1 MLYPLLMLTGAASS
15 NLLPSP
21 VAAITPYPL
30 ASYQKESALFTLLA
44 GGIVVPIQRYHDYHY
59 AHFAMALAAHRR
71 QLASLALR
79 VSTLRTDEIITEW
92 TISPRSFG
100 IVGETCGVNDAA
112 LCFNVT
118 AGNAQPNYLILQLNA
133 LQKLVIIVEEGPEVV
148 PRHGIDVRA
157 PPFNADPTGVVDA
170 TAALQAAIDKA
181 ANLRIPVVLQHGT
194 FLISTPTLELRNHSD
209 LFIAADAVLRSTN
222 DIMKLP
228 APNPKSSGC
237 FIDPL
242 IMLRDVGDVIL
253 RGRGTIDASGLALM
267 EAGQGCKMKA
277 PGYKYRRRIISSL
290 YSKVER
296 GDDDGNNDNNNNDNR
311 FANVRIEGLILRDA
325 TTWTAV
331 VEKVTNYTVFEV
343 KVLNHH
349 NATVYKIEN
358 DGLDLVANT
367 ESSVDRCLVITCDD
381 AMCSKSGEPDA
392 GVDNVLFTNSI
403 AFSWCAGQK
412 AGMQAVSM
420 HRNVLFKN
428 NDIVQARRGVVV
440 EVTEGTETLHAV
452 TFRDVRVEELVR
464 TAGKAPQAVEVNA
477 KSAAISNVSL
487 YAVSVEGVAASRE
500 AEDKEG
506 AVWIH
511 GASASGEDVEG
522 VHFHGLRLDGVLVL
536 NPKTANLTA
545 ENAQDITFE
554 R

>member
-1 MLYPLLMLTGAASS
+1 MLYALILWTGAASS
-15 NLLPSP
+15 NVLSSQ

-30 ASYQKESALFTLLA
+30 VPYQKESALFTLLA
-44 GGIVVPIQRYHDYHY
+44 GGIVVPVQRYHDYHY
-59 AHFAMALAAHRR
+59 AHFAMALTTHRR
-71 QLASLALR
+71 QLAPLALR
-79 VSTLRTDEIITEW
+79 VSTLCTDEIITEW
-92 TISPRSFG
+92 AISPRSFG
-100 IVGETCGVNDAA
+100 IVGETCGVNDAT

-118 AGNAQPNYLILQLNA
+118 GGNAQPNYLILQLNA

-148 PRHGIDVRA
+148 PMHGIDVRA
-157 PPFNADPTGVVDA
+157 PPFNADPTGAVDA

-181 ANLRIPVVLQHGT
+181 ANLRIPVVLQAGT
-194 FLISTPTLELRNHSD
+194 FLISTPALELRNHSD

-222 DIMKLP
+222 DRSKLP

-242 IMLRDVGDVIL
+242 IMLHDVGDVIL

-267 EAGQGCKMKA
+267 EAGRGCKMKA

-290 YSKVER
+290 YSKVEPS
-296 GDDDGNNDNNNNDNR
+296 DDGNNDDSNNGRR

-392 GVDNVLFTNSI
+392 GVDNVRFTNSI

-420 HRNVLFKN
+420 HRNVLFEN

-440 EVTEGTETLHAV
+440 EVTEGAETLHSV

-500 AEDKEG
+500 TEDKEG

-511 GASASGEDVEG
+511 GASASEEDVEG
-522 VHFHGLRLDGVLVL
+522 VHFHGLHLDAVLVL
-536 NPKTANLTA
+536 NKKAANLTA
-545 ENAQDITFE
+545 QNAKDITFE
-554 R
+554 K